1 MTPLEADLELTTL
14 HIRKLEARLAA
25 QRAKIAVV
33 RAFGRQT
40 DAEDEALRELAK
52 SLEYLK
58 NHLSSITGPATTHKA
73 SWRGVGLRIA
83 VSGYRRIRDRQGKPL
98 LH

>member
-1 MTPLEADLELTTL
+1 MQADLELTRL

-25 QRAKIAVV
+25 HRAKIAVM

-40 DAEDEALRELAK
+40 DADDEARRELAT

-58 NHLSSITGPATTHKA
+58 NHRVSITA
-73 SWRGVGLRIA
+73 SDYHA
-83 VSGYRRIRDRQGKPL
+83 
-98 LH
+98 